1 MAASRSPGS
10 RRGLLRAA
18 DPLARVAARVLRWEG
33 ARRAR
38 IELALLGPAAMRRLN
53 RRATGRRGL
62 TDVIAFTLPQP
73 DGVILGDVYICP
85 AAARAFVM
93 GGQAD
98 PKGPPDGR
106 GRTLKDSLTV
116 AGGHSSDRLTA
127 RPPDRLREELVRLAV
142 HGTLHV
148 LGYDHPDGPGRTR
161 SAMWRRQER
170 YVRRLM
176 GRRP

>member
-1 MAASRSPGS
+1 MAASPRPGS
-10 RRGLLRAA
+10 PRGPLF
-18 DPLARVAARVLRWEG
+18 DTLARVAARVLQWEG

-38 IELALLGPAAMRRLN
+38 IELALLGPTAMRRLN

-73 DGVILGDVYICP
+73 DGALLGDVYICP

-98 PKGPPDGR
+98 PKG
-106 GRTLKDSLTV
+106 
-116 AGGHSSDRLTA
+116 
-127 RPPDRLREELVRLAV
+127 LREELVRLAV

-170 YVRRLM
+170 YVRRVM
-176 GRRP
+176 GRRRA